1 MPTLRWLPQPLL
13 SLVLLLTWL
22 LLTNSVTA
30 GHILL
35 GALLGVV
42 IPYFS
47 VGLWPQR
54 PHLRRPI
61 TLFRLIVR
69 LLGDIVIANLVVAR
83 LILGS
88 VQTLQPRFID
98 LPLDLKNRFAITLLA
113 HTISLTPGTVSA
125 DLSPDYQHLL
135 IHCLNVD
142 DEAALITQI
151 KARYEAP
158 LKEIFES
165 C

>member
-22 LLTNSVTA
+22 LLTNSVTP

-35 GALLGVV
+35 GALLGVA

-47 VGLWPQR
+47 VGFWPRR
-54 PHLRRPI
+54 PHIRRPI

-69 LLGDIVIANLVVAR
+69 VLGDIVIANLVVAR

-88 VQTLQPRFID
+88 VRTLQPRFIY

-142 DEAALITQI
+142 DEAALVAQI
-151 KARYEAP
+151 KARYEAL